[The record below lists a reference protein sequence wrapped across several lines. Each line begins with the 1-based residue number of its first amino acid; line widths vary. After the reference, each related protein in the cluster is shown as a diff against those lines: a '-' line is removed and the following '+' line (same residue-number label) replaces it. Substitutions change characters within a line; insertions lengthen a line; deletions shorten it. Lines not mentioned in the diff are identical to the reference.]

1 MATLS
6 EHSEFFVSTE
16 KCRRLAIGYCVAILP
31 NILIIRI
38 NLYCK
43 IRICDNEQSYEN
55 KKRKKGKK
63 SFSCTESP
71 SPLYIFHSFFYSHYP
86 PQYLFHVTLRLVCY
100 VYVSILAVIVT
111 VSPFITFHTSF
122 SIFSIILSH
131 LFASNSSHP
140 TTTQQVWT
148 E

>member
-1 MATLS
+1 MMAKLS

-16 KCRRLAIGYCVAILP
+16 KCRRLAIGC
-31 NILIIRI
+31 
-38 NLYCK
+38 
-43 IRICDNEQSYEN
+43 RICGNEQSYEN

-140 TTTQQVWT
+140 TTTQQV
-148 E
+148 